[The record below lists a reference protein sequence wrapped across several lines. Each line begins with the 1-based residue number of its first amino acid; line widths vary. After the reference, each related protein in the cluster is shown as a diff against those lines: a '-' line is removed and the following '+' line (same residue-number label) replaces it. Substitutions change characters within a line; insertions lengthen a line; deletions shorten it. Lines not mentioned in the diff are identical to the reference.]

1 MLNPLLDATFR
12 IITRERATQLHRLAA
27 ALDAEIG
34 LPKLDNDPD
43 KDLFK
48 RNFLLMNALYQLQHE
63 GAEQGYHLQVEA
75 MDIRLTE
82 QPAKSALQTQDP
94 LRDYYLDWRN
104 YDTSKDDVIALLD
117 QFWQRYLKL
126 PQLAPQQHAELIK
139 KWQLP
144 TPYCRRQLSKRW
156 RTLAFAA
163 HPDQQGNNSEFQ
175 QLQHEYEQLK
185 HYAKVENS
193 SNSHK
198 TEKSSR

>member
-175 QLQHEYEQLK
+175 QLQYEYEQLK

>member
-27 ALDAEIG
+27 ALDAEFG

-48 RNFLLMNALYQLQHE
+48 RNFLLMNALYQLQQE
-63 GAEQGYHLQVEA
+63 MAEQGYYLQVEA
-75 MDIRLTE
+75 MDIRLNE
-82 QPAKSALQTQDP
+82 QSTQSALQTHDP

-126 PQLAPQQHAELIK
+126 PQLAPQQHAELIA

-144 TPYCRRQLSKRW
+144 NPYCRRQLSKRW
-156 RTLAFAA
+156 RALAFAA
-163 HPDQQGNNSEFQ
+163 HPDQQGNHFAFQ
-175 QLQHEYEQLK
+175 QLQNEYEQLK
-185 HYAKVENS
+185 HFATAEES
-193 SNSHK
+193 
-198 TEKSSR
+198 

>member
-104 YDTSKDDVIALLD
+104 YDTSKDDVITLLD